1 MNKGKGTDNT
11 MNKRKETKGQTIL
24 VEHNQ
29 DIQDP
34 KAILIEQKRVPIKC
48 ETKQKRNEINENE
61 TKSTKTVVP
70 LIENSDG

>member
-34 KAILIEQKRVPIKC
+34 KAILIEQKLYSF
-48 ETKQKRNEINENE
+48 KQSHENY
-61 TKSTKTVVP
+61 S
-70 LIENSDG
+70 